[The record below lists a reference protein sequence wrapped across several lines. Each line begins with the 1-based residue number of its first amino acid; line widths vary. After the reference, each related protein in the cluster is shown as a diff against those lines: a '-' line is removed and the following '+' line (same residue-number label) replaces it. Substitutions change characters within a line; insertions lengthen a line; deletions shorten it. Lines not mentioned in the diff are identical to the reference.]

1 LLILFRWATSHH
13 CLVNQQKS
21 SSKAGPAGIIPY
33 LVLIKEHSRDLGCW
47 QVDVWNGDGGCRHCQ
62 GRMMYRRGG
71 LIPKTKLT
79 KEMLERSRIGTG
91 VVEVLVR
98 L

>member
-1 LLILFRWATSHH
+1 M
-13 CLVNQQKS
+13 
-21 SSKAGPAGIIPY
+21 
-33 LVLIKEHSRDLGCW
+33 
-47 QVDVWNGDGGCRHCQ
+47 WNGDGGCRHCQ